1 MLKFISRRLIQSLPL
16 LLGLT
21 VIVFSMMHL
30 LPGDPAEV
38 ILAQSGA
45 RPEAVAKLRS
55 QLGLDLPLHIQYI
68 SYVSGL
74 LRGDMG
80 SSLFTYR
87 PVAEIISQN
96 LRSTMEL
103 ALAAMVFS
111 VIFGVLLGIV
121 AAVYQDS
128 WIDNVTMTLAVVS
141 ISMPGFWLGLLMIY
155 LFSLY
160 LGWLPSGGQG
170 TLQHLVMPA
179 LVLGANGAAT
189 IARLV
194 RSSMLEVLRQEY
206 ITTARSKGL
215 AGQTVLFR
223 HALRNALIPVVTV
236 MGLQFGFL
244 LGGTVVTETVF
255 ARQGLGRVAVD
266 AIIYKDL
273 PVVQGVVLFVAV
285 IYLLVNLMVDV
296 CYAFIDPRIRAG

>member
-55 QLGLDLPLHIQYI
+55 QLGLDLPLHVQYI

-170 TLQHLVMPA
+170 TPQHLVMPA